1 MKIIELQ
8 QKCLGGLGRNLNH
21 FFANGVR
28 ITESQFRAIK
38 NEAIQNGEYL
48 NSWESNRNGVVIL
61 GLYVKVPEN
70 FQY

>member
-8 QKCLGGLGRNLNH
+8 QKCLGGLGGNLNH

-28 ITESQFRAIK
+28 ITESQLHAIK

>member
-1 MKIIELQ
+1 MKLIELQ
-8 QKCLGGLGRNLNH
+8 QKCLGGLGGNLNH

-28 ITESQFRAIK
+28 ITEKQLHAIK
-38 NEAIQNGEYL
+38 NEAIQNGKYL
-48 NSWESNRNGVVIL
+48 NSWESNQNGVVVL